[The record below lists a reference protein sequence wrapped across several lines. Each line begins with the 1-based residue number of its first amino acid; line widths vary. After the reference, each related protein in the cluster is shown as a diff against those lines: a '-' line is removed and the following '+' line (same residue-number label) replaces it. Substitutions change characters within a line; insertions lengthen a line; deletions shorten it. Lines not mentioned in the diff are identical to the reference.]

1 MHFSILY
8 TVSLLK
14 NITIRV
20 EEEIFRDIEELTAL
34 EKSDKSTVA
43 RKLLARGLQDLKRE
57 RAVELYR
64 SGKCTLWRAAQ
75 IAGVSL
81 REMIDIAKAEKIPVH
96 ISVDDVDEAWRRAS
110 EEQ

>member
-8 TVSLLK
+8 AVNVLK
-14 NITIRV
+14 NVTIRV
-20 EEEIFRDIEELTAL
+20 EEDMFRDIEELTTL
-34 EKSDKSTVA
+34 EKSDRSTIA

-75 IAGVSL
+75 IAGISL
-81 REMIDIAKAEKIPVH
+81 REMIDIVKAEKIPVH
-96 ISVDDVDEAWRRAS
+96 VSVDDVDEAWRAAS
-110 EEQ
+110 DEL